1 MNTDLGYFTMSIRNL
16 DRGKAFFGALFD
28 WKFEAEPEKSTHRY
42 AHVDGSIP
50 PFGLND
56 MDGPP
61 VRLYFRVADI
71 EAAVT
76 RVRELGGE
84 VDEHGTSETGGHAEC
99 RDDQGT
105 HFSLWQPA
113 PEYS

>member
-1 MNTDLGYFTMSIRNL
+1 MSADLGYFSMSLGDL

-28 WKFEAEPEKSTHRY
+28 RKLEAEPEKSPHRY
-42 AHVDGSIP
+42 AHVDGSNP

-56 MDGPP
+56 IDGPP

-71 EAAVT
+71 EAAVA

-84 VDEHGTSETGGHAEC
+84 VGRIDERGT
-99 RDDQGT
+99 
-105 HFSLWQPA
+105 
-113 PEYS
+113 